1 MNTLLVVIIALVLL
15 EYAVNTTLSWL
26 NGRRMGW
33 PIPASLKGLYD
44 DEQYRRQ
51 QDYMRANRR
60 LGRWQRTV
68 TVAIDVLILSLGIY
82 GAIDDGC
89 KEVTQVA
96 ELQLMIFLFVFQFI
110 NELVEL
116 PFAYYGTFVVEERFG
131 FNKSTHRTFAL
142 DVVKSFVL
150 SYLLTALLVV
160 LVYEA
165 YAWLGSAFWVVALA
179 VCTVI
184 TLFMTWGYSVFIVPR
199 FNKQTPLPAG
209 ELRTAIER
217 AVQAFGAQFSEI
229 YVIDGSRR
237 STKANAYFTGI
248 GSKKR
253 IVLYDTLIE
262 QMTTDEVVAV
272 LAHEFGH
279 FRHHDMWRNMAQ
291 SIVMMGVFL
300 YVLSWLVGSSE
311 LPEALGGHAPS
322 FVLSMLA
329 FGYLMTPINM
339 LLAPLGN
346 ALSRRA
352 ERAAD
357 AYAAQHGHAAA
368 LVSALKKLSANALI
382 NLTPHPAVVWMD
394 YSHPTLAQR
403 VEFLQNIAES

>member
-1 MNTLLVVIIALVLL
+1 MNTLLLVIIALVVL

-33 PIPASLKGLYD
+33 PVPASLKGLYD
-44 DEQYRRQ
+44 EEQYRRQ

-68 TVAIDVLILSLGIY
+68 TVTIDVLILSLGVY
-82 GAIDDGC
+82 GLIDDWC
-89 KEVTQVA
+89 KSVTHVT
-96 ELQLMIFLFVFQFI
+96 ELQLLLFLFVFQFI
-110 NELVEL
+110 NEVVEL
-116 PFAYYGTFVVEERFG
+116 PFAYYGTFVIEERFG
-131 FNKSTHRTFAL
+131 FNKSTSRTFAF
-142 DVVKSFVL
+142 DAVKSFLL
-150 SYLLTALLVV
+150 SYLLTAVIIVV
-160 LVYEA
+160 VYEA
-165 YAWLGSAFWVVALA
+165 YAWLGSNFWIVALA

-184 TLFMTWGYSVFIVPR
+184 TLFITWGYSVLIVPR

-209 ELRTAIER
+209 ELRTAIEN
-217 AVQAFGAQFSEI
+217 AVQTFGAQFSEI

-279 FRHHDMWRNMAQ
+279 YRHHDMWRNMAQ
-291 SIVMMGVFL
+291 SIIMTGVFL
-300 YVLSWLVGSSE
+300 YVFSWLAGSSE

-322 FVLSMLA
+322 FVLSLLA
-329 FGYLMTPINM
+329 FSYLMTPINM

-357 AYAAQHGHAAA
+357 AFAAKHDHGEA
-368 LVSALKKLSANALI
+368 LVSALKKLSANTLT
-382 NLTPHPAVVWMD
+382 NLTPHPAVVWME

-403 VEFLQNIAES
+403 VESLLNTTKS

>member
-1 MNTLLVVIIALVLL
+1 
-15 EYAVNTTLSWL
+15 
-26 NGRRMGW
+26 
-33 PIPASLKGLYD
+33 
-44 DEQYRRQ
+44 
-51 QDYMRANRR
+51 
-60 LGRWQRTV
+60 
-68 TVAIDVLILSLGIY
+68 
-82 GAIDDGC
+82 
-89 KEVTQVA
+89 
-96 ELQLMIFLFVFQFI
+96 
-110 NELVEL
+110 
-116 PFAYYGTFVVEERFG
+116 
-131 FNKSTHRTFAL
+131 
-142 DVVKSFVL
+142 
-150 SYLLTALLVV
+150 
-160 LVYEA
+160 
-165 YAWLGSAFWVVALA
+165 
-179 VCTVI
+179 
-184 TLFMTWGYSVFIVPR
+184 
-199 FNKQTPLPAG
+199 
-209 ELRTAIER
+209 
-217 AVQAFGAQFSEI
+217 
-229 YVIDGSRR
+229 
-237 STKANAYFTGI
+237 
-248 GSKKR
+248 
-253 IVLYDTLIE
+253 
-262 QMTTDEVVAV
+262 MTTDEVVAV

-300 YVLSWLVGSSE
+300 YVFSWLVGSSE